1 MAAMAWLEG
10 ETVEYYSPT
19 QEGWVLAAVWE
30 VVPRGYVLHFPRS
43 DDRVFRTLARAL
55 GVGEEYRFCVAAQRQ
70 FYEMEKPAAV
80 RLAKQRDYPLLSNLE
95 GCIVLSTQGD
105 RSEHDKMYGSDYD
118 GDKAIIITNLAC
130 VPSQPTGYM
139 PCFVANLF
147 DVTNPDPLFKTR
159 DLNRRCWIPRLNLF
173 DVDEFHKVFLCHP
186 DDTDEHINNM
196 LVSQD
201 VTQQRLQFL
210 NNFQAILSF
219 HADRK
224 GGDCRGGL

>member
-130 VPSQPTGYM
+130 VPSQPT
-139 PCFVANLF
+139 
-147 DVTNPDPLFKTR
+147 PDPQEYR
-159 DLNRRCWIPRLNLF
+159 MVP
-173 DVDEFHKVFLCHP
+173 
-186 DDTDEHINNM
+186 
-196 LVSQD
+196 S
-201 VTQQRLQFL
+201 QRLHVRTL
-210 NNFQAILSF
+210 HRTHDNVRENFFHWLHKGSLS
-219 HADRK
+219 ATW
-224 GGDCRGGL
+224 